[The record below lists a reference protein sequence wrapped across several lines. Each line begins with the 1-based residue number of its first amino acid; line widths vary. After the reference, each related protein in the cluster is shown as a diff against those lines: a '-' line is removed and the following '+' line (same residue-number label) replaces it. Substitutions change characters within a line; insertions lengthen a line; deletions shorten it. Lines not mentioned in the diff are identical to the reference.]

1 MEHNEPENKRLDDI
15 KNLTFRILDEVGIRL
30 HRQDMVAFLAQ
41 KGVRVE
47 GDIIF
52 FSKSQAL
59 DLIALAPESF
69 QVHGPNPH
77 HNMIIGGDN
86 VQCAPAYGS
95 SSIIDAKGNKRDAL
109 LSDHLNFVKL
119 VHQSSH
125 FNINGGIL
133 AQPSDVPAELSHLI
147 MHHAALTH
155 SDKCI
160 MGMPGTRQQMEEI
173 MELSALRM
181 GGREELMAR
190 PHVIT
195 MVSPISPLQ
204 IDTMGLDSIEVAA
217 TWKQPIIASPGVAA
231 GTTGPIDLA
240 SNLAM
245 ASAESLAVILIAQ
258 IINPGTPVL
267 FGLQCYGADMKSG
280 NISIGSPAYA
290 LQAKYCAALARS
302 YRLPSRAGGTTNDAL
317 DLSAQSGYESM
328 LSMFTA
334 CQNKVNLIVH
344 SAGVLNSFAGISYE
358 KFIMDLEI
366 MDAIQ
371 FYLDDLNVNDDTL
384 NFDLI
389 KEIGHG
395 GLYITSMDTMKKCR
409 THTWNP
415 KTALRG
421 SLMGMLPGE
430 KFLDNIEQQKKEM
443 LSQWVKPE
451 IPKGVKVEMEQ
462 YLETKGID
470 PKIFNTMR

>member
-181 GGREELMAR
+181 GGRGKLMAR

-217 TWKQPIIASPGVAA
+217 TWKQPIIASPGWQPVPQVPL
-231 GTTGPIDLA
+231 TWHPTLPWPRR
-240 SNLAM
+240 
-245 ASAESLAVILIAQ
+245 
-258 IINPGTPVL
+258 NP
-267 FGLQCYGADMKSG
+267 
-280 NISIGSPAYA
+280 
-290 LQAKYCAALARS
+290 
-302 YRLPSRAGGTTNDAL
+302 LP
-317 DLSAQSGYESM
+317 
-328 LSMFTA
+328 
-334 CQNKVNLIVH
+334 
-344 SAGVLNSFAGISYE
+344 
-358 KFIMDLEI
+358 
-366 MDAIQ
+366 
-371 FYLDDLNVNDDTL
+371 
-384 NFDLI
+384 
-389 KEIGHG
+389 
-395 GLYITSMDTMKKCR
+395 
-409 THTWNP
+409 
-415 KTALRG
+415 
-421 SLMGMLPGE
+421 
-430 KFLDNIEQQKKEM
+430 
-443 LSQWVKPE
+443 
-451 IPKGVKVEMEQ
+451 
-462 YLETKGID
+462 
-470 PKIFNTMR
+470 